1 MQHLQCG
8 ISTLSKFLVAPRL
21 PLFSGTLRHVIFPV
35 PSLRPAS
42 SSFPLA
48 TAYKYNKYHW
58 WLKVGSS
65 SEKQKESMIYMII
78 HDLYHT

>member
-58 WLKVGSS
+58 WLKVRVFVRKA
-65 SEKQKESMIYMII
+65 ERV
-78 HDLYHT
+78 HDLHDYT